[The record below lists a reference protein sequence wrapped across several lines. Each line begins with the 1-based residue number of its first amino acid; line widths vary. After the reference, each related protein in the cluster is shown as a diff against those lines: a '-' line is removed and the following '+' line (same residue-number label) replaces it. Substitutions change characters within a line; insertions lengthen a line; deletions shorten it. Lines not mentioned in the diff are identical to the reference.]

1 VITRRHPG
9 PAKSGILPDVFRFA
23 VGSLT
28 FSDGTALDVPV
39 EGVVVLVG
47 PNNAGKSAA
56 LREIARHLQGPYPA
70 LPPPIR
76 VVTSQTLVTEGSLE
90 ELEEWL
96 IAHAFQINRVDGRY
110 FQRPRANVTW
120 NVLQAEWGAETT
132 FRPNLAA
139 FMVFHATA
147 DGRLGLIG
155 EAAPNDPLN
164 QAPDQPMQVLFAK
177 PELQARLADI
187 STEAFGQ
194 PVTLAQIWGSNLR
207 LHLGATEESPSIP
220 PTASYIAAVTQL
232 PLLAEQGDGV
242 RSFMGLML
250 ALTTA
255 QYPLILADEP
265 EAFLHPPQ
273 ARLLGRKLATE
284 APSHTQ
290 VFVATHDSDVLQGL
304 LDADGVS
311 ITVVRLVRD
320 GAVNRASVLPAERLR
335 ELWRDPLL
343 RYSNVLDGLFHRG
356 VVITESD
363 GDSRFYAAVLN
374 AAREDAGLQPHD
386 LLFTQSGGKQR
397 LPTILRALTAV
408 SVPVGIV
415 VDFDIFQTL
424 DLLSQLVGLLG
435 GDWGH
440 YETDARVVATSI
452 ENGGSAPSI
461 TVVREEL
468 SAVLDHADGP
478 TLTRDAAKQIR
489 AITRVDDAWRRAKQG
504 GESIVAQGEPSSR
517 LQTVMA
523 SLSELGI
530 FVVPVG
536 ELERWMPEIADHGP
550 QWVSAAL
557 EQRKH
562 EDVASPVAHFMAKVA
577 SHFD

>member
-1 VITRRHPG
+1 LSHVYVVRDTPC
-9 PAKSGILPDVFRFA
+9 VFRFA

-28 FSDGTALDVPV
+28 FSDGTALDVPT

-56 LREIARHLQGPYPA
+56 LREIVRRLQGPNPA
-70 LPPPIR
+70 LPPPLR
-76 VVTSQTLVTEGSLE
+76 VVIDQTLVAEGSLE
-90 ELEEWL
+90 DLEEWL
-96 IAHAFQINRVDGRY
+96 MAHAFKINRPDGRY

-120 NVLQAEWGAETT
+120 NVLQAEWTAETS

-155 EAAPNDPLN
+155 EAVPNDPLN

-177 PELQARLADI
+177 PELQARLGDI

-194 PVTLAQIWGSNLR
+194 PVTLAQIWGSQLR
-207 LHLGATEESPSIP
+207 LHLGTTEESPSIP
-220 PTASYIAAVTQL
+220 PTESYINAITQL

-250 ALTTA
+250 ALTTS
-255 QYPLILADEP
+255 QYPIILADEP

-304 LDADGVS
+304 LDADGVA

-335 ELWRDPLL
+335 ELWQDPLL

-356 VVITESD
+356 VVVTESD

-374 AAREDAGLQPHD
+374 AARDDGGLQPHD

-397 LPTILRALTAV
+397 LPTVLRALTAV
-408 SVPVGIV
+408 GVPVSVV

-424 DLLSQLVGLLG
+424 NLLKELVTLLG
-435 GDWGH
+435 GDWAH
-440 YETDARVVATSI
+440 HETDARVVAASI
-452 ENGGSAPSI
+452 ESSGSAPSI

-468 SAVLDHADGP
+468 SALLDHSDG
-478 TLTRDAAKQIR
+478 TELTRDQAKRIR
-489 AITRVDDAWRRAKQG
+489 AITRIDDAWRRAKQG
-504 GESIVAQGEPSSR
+504 GESVVAQGEPSGR
-517 LQTVMA
+517 LQTIMA
-523 SLSELGI
+523 SMAELGI

-536 ELERWMPEIADHGP
+536 ELERWIPEIADHGP
-550 QWVSAAL
+550 QWVSSAL

-562 EDVASPVAHFMAKVA
+562 DDADSPVAHFMTKVA
-577 SHFD
+577 AHFD